1 MRRRW
6 AGGRWG
12 SGGSSTQSCEAT
24 IRPEFARRLLLV
36 EGYTL
41 QMSQPSPRSPRVLV
55 AYASKYGSTREL
67 AEALAATLT
76 EAGLPVDIR
85 PAGEV
90 RTVAAY
96 GAVILGSGLYSATWL
111 RDANIFIRAN
121 RRALATRALWLFSS
135 GPLDRSAELVEIP
148 MTPHVVQVL
157 GDLAIRGHRTFGGRL
172 LPDAPEVQAGLMSA
186 TRIGDFRDVDRVR
199 AWAREIAAEVATE
212 FGDEIAGA
220 SPAD

>member
-6 AGGRWG
+6 AGGWWG

-24 IRPEFARRLLLV
+24 IRPEFARRLLPV

-41 QMSQPSPRSPRVLV
+41 QMSQPSSRSPRVLV

-67 AEALAATLT
+67 AEALAATLA
-76 EAGLPVDIR
+76 EAGLAVDLR

-111 RDANIFIRAN
+111 RDANIFIRAEPARPRDARHLALQQRAARPVRGARGDPDDAA
-121 RRALATRALWLFSS
+121 RRAGARRPRDPRAPNLRRPAPSRRARS
-135 GPLDRSAELVEIP
+135 PGGPDVGDADRRLPRRRAGARLGARDRGEI
-148 MTPHVVQVL
+148 
-157 GDLAIRGHRTFGGRL
+157 GA
-172 LPDAPEVQAGLMSA
+172 
-186 TRIGDFRDVDRVR
+186 
-199 AWAREIAAEVATE
+199 
-212 FGDEIAGA
+212 EIAGA